1 MTSAER
7 AEARAEAAEARM
19 VRPAKALPA
28 TAALP
33 PRRASVEER
42 CALLRGP
49 AGYGGREA
57 DPPEEYDPDGRIA
70 RSWGY

>member
-1 MTSAER
+1 
-7 AEARAEAAEARM
+7 M
-19 VRPAKALPA
+19 VRPARALPVPV
-28 TAALP
+28 TMP
-33 PRRASVEER
+33 TRRASIEER

-49 AGYGGREA
+49 ASYGRHEA